1 MKLSFR
7 TVLLIASAL
16 LMIFGAAGY
25 SFTVVPDLH
34 GDLVEIGVR
43 PTVLGGTVLYLYFS
57 AIAMFGF
64 ALMVSAAA
72 IQAIRGISPARFPLV
87 VIAAIYTAFGVLA
100 FLVSAIVFA
109 IHVGYEYFLGDSP
122 RSTALNA
129 AGAVAVGAFALA
141 VTANIHGRLVGS
153 NHQRLLVFALVA
165 WPALT
170 AVPAFV
176 VALVA
181 AAGLDLWRGST

>member
-7 TVLLIASAL
+7 TVLFNASAL

-25 SFTVVPDLH
+25 SFNVVPDLH

-72 IQAIRGISPARFPLV
+72 IQAIRGNSPARFPLV
-87 VIAAIYTAFGVLA
+87 VISLIYMAFRVCVLSLSHSPHHSAQPAMGV
-100 FLVSAIVFA
+100 
-109 IHVGYEYFLGDSP
+109 
-122 RSTALNA
+122 
-129 AGAVAVGAFALA
+129 
-141 VTANIHGRLVGS
+141 
-153 NHQRLLVFALVA
+153 
-165 WPALT
+165 
-170 AVPAFV
+170 
-176 VALVA
+176 
-181 AAGLDLWRGST
+181 